1 MQELPRRHRITVEH
15 FYRMGE
21 AGLFAEDERVELIN
35 GEVIDVPPMGFR
47 HAGVLDYLARLLTAA
62 VGTRAIVRQQLPVRL
77 GEYSEPLP
85 DISVLKPRDDFY
97 MGRHP
102 APADVLLIV
111 EVSSSTL
118 RFDQHVKTPL
128 YAHHAIPET
137 WVLDVQGEQVHY
149 HRAPSDGRYTVA
161 GTVPLSGRIEIAA
174 FGVEVDLAPLA
185 THGDPA

>member
-1 MQELPRRHRITVEH
+1 MHELPRRHRITVEH

-35 GEVIDVPPMGFR
+35 GEIIDVPPMGFR

-62 VGTRAIVRQQLPVRL
+62 IGTRAIVRQQLPVRL
-77 GEYSEPLP
+77 GEYSEPIP

-97 MGRHP
+97 MARHP

-118 RFDQHVKTPL
+118 RFDRNVKTPL
-128 YAHHAIPET
+128 YAHHGIAEA

-149 HRAPSDGRYTVA
+149 HRAPKDGRYTA
-161 GTVPLSGRIEIAA
+161 IGTVPLSGRIESAA
-174 FGVEVDLAPLA
+174 LGVEVDLAPLA
-185 THGDPA
+185 ERIEPG